1 MIRDKGKKVKHEDQL
16 VNVTSR
22 VIDFVSEHSKAF
34 IFSIL
39 VIVVIGGIVLW
50 YNYHLHQVRLEASKV
65 YSEFVDE
72 YIKPRKAPEDD
83 KNAEVRDIA
92 VMESKCE
99 ELRDKYGNTVYP
111 TLALYFLGQAYF
123 ENGEYDKAL
132 ERFEKCQK
140 GSDKELTN
148 IVSLWGCADC
158 YRAMGDTEKAIEFY
172 DTILSEYSGNAL
184 IPGVL
189 MQKAKCYL
197 ELKESE
203 KAIAVYRQLTIEY
216 PQSAFVPDAKE
227 MLTYLGG

>member
-1 MIRDKGKKVKHEDQL
+1 MIRDKGKKVKHEDKL
-16 VNVTSR
+16 VAVTSR
-22 VIDFVSEHSKAF
+22 VVDFVSEHYKVF
-34 IFSIL
+34 VFSIL
-39 VIVVIGGIVLW
+39 GIVIIGGAVLW
-50 YNYHLHQVRLEASKV
+50 YYYHLHQVRLEASKV

-72 YIKPRKAPEDD
+72 YIKPQKAPADD
-83 KNAEVRDIA
+83 KNTEVRDIA

-132 ERFEKCQK
+132 ERFEECQK
-140 GSDKELTN
+140 GSDNELVS

-158 YRAMGDTEKAIEFY
+158 YRASGDTQKAIELY
-172 DTILSEYSGNAL
+172 DTILNKYSSNAL
-184 IPGVL
+184 MPGVL

>member
-1 MIRDKGKKVKHEDQL
+1 MIRDKGKKVKHEDKL
-16 VNVTSR
+16 VTVTGR
-22 VIDFVSEHSKAF
+22 IIDFISEHAKIF

-39 VIVVIGGIVLW
+39 AIVVIGGAVLW
-50 YNYHLHQVRLEASKV
+50 YYYHLQHVKLEASKV

-72 YIKPRKAPEDD
+72 YVKPPKAPADD

-92 VMESKCE
+92 VMESKYD
-99 ELRDKYGNTVYP
+99 ELKEKYGNTIYP

-132 ERFEKCQK
+132 SRFEECKN
-140 GSDKELTN
+140 GSNKELVS

-158 YRAMGDTEKAIEFY
+158 YRAMGNSEKAIEFY
-172 DTILSEYSGNAL
+172 DTILEKYSGNAL
-184 IPGVL
+184 MAGVL

-197 ELKESE
+197 ELKDTE
-203 KAIAVYRQLTIEY
+203 KAISAYRQVTIEY
-216 PQSAFVPDAKE
+216 PQSAFVPDAKN